1 MKLNYN
7 LSEQDLLTFQL
18 YTASNS
24 SYIRR
29 ARRINWLVVP
39 ILYFVFSVVLYLAD
53 SLNFS
58 IGFMLLAILWLIFYP
73 LFQKNRYEKGYKRHN
88 IEYFKNRF
96 DKPIELSFTK
106 EYIASKDESGEGKMK
121 LSELEALHEIQ
132 DYYFLKFNSGVSL
145 IIPKKE
151 VAELDKLK
159 KLLENLAEKLGIEYK
174 INLEWKWS

>member
-1 MKLNYN
+1 VKLNFN
-7 LSEQDLLTFQL
+7 LSEQDLLIFQL

-24 SYIRR
+24 PYIKRSRR
-29 ARRINWLVVP
+29 VNWLVVP
-39 ILYFVFSVVLYLAD
+39 ILYLVFSVVLYLAD
-53 SLNFS
+53 SLDFS
-58 IGFMLLAILWLIFYP
+58 IGFLVLAILWLIFYP
-73 LFQKNRYEKGYKRHN
+73 FFQKSRYEKGYKRHN

-96 DKPIELSFTK
+96 DKPVELSFTK

-151 VAELDKLK
+151 VVEFNKLK
-159 KLLENLAEKLGIEYK
+159 ELLESLVKKLQIEHEV
-174 INLEWKWS
+174 NLEWKWR